1 MQNCPSLQ
9 HGCLNATRR
18 TSQDVEHDLT
28 ASTRAGLIPHLVG
41 SIAQLVEQGIENPCV
56 PGSIPGRATI
66 EFKAR
71 FALQAGLFYCPL
83 F

>member
-1 MQNCPSLQ
+1 MQNCPPLQ

-18 TSQDVEHDLT
+18 TSQDSEHDLT

-56 PGSIPGRATI
+56 PGSIPGRATTNT
-66 EFKAR
+66 KASEAIA
-71 FALQAGLFYCPL
+71 FEAF
-83 F
+83 